1 MSKAKTHH
9 LLSQASVEEARLSA
23 ARGDLYL
30 HSRFTVGTLTPEKIA
45 WEAKRAG
52 MHTISLTDHDT
63 VAGVPEARKTCR
75 EAGLRFIPGV
85 ELSVGYQNTEIHL
98 LGYGIDSGGR
108 RFRDTLDL
116 LAAER
121 EERMEK
127 MVRRL
132 NTLGVAALIEE
143 VRAVAGGKILS
154 RLHLATYLAKKGFVK
169 SRDEA
174 FTRHIG
180 NGKPAYVR
188 RRLLTLKES
197 IDLIVGAG
205 GLAVLAHPAMTKR
218 DDLIEY
224 LVRIGIR
231 GIEVYY
237 PMHSPGDVA
246 RYQKICRRFDLIAT
260 GGSDFHGS
268 GKPDISIGMAST
280 PPDELERLLRSL

>member
-1 MSKAKTHH
+1 MSKTETPH
-9 LLSQASVEEARLSA
+9 LLPRDRPGGPLPPG
-23 ARGDLYL
+23 ARGDLHL
-30 HSRFTVGTLTPEKIA
+30 HSRFSDGTLTPEEIA
-45 WEAKRAG
+45 REAKRAG

-63 VAGVPEARKTCR
+63 MAGVPEARKACR
-75 EAGLRFIPGV
+75 EAGVHFISGV
-85 ELSVGYQNTEIHL
+85 ELSVGYGNTEIHL
-98 LGYGIDSGGR
+98 LGYGLDSGGR
-108 RFRDTLDL
+108 SFRDTLDM

-143 VRAVAGGKILS
+143 VRAGAGGKILS

-169 SRDEA
+169 SRQEA
-174 FTRHIG
+174 FTRYIG

-188 RRLLTLKES
+188 RRRLTLKES
-197 IDLIVGAG
+197 IDLIIGAG
-205 GLAVLAHPAMTKR
+205 GLPVLAHPAMTRR

-224 LVRIGIR
+224 LVRLGIR
-231 GIEVYY
+231 GLEVYY

-260 GGSDFHGS
+260 GGSDFHGAD
-268 GKPDISIGMAST
+268 KPDISIGMAST
-280 PPDELERLLRSL
+280 PPDELEKLLRAL

>member
-1 MSKAKTHH
+1 MSNTESPSHP
-9 LLSQASVEEARLSA
+9 SQDHPSEPLTSS
-23 ARGDLYL
+23 ARGDLHL
-30 HSRFTVGTLTPEKIA
+30 HSRFSDGTLTPEELV

-52 MHTISLTDHDT
+52 LHTISLTDHDT
-63 VAGVPEARKTCR
+63 VAGVSEARKACR
-75 EAGLRFIPGV
+75 EAGVHFIPGV
-85 ELSVGYQNTEIHL
+85 ELSVGYGNTEIHI
-98 LGYGIDSGGR
+98 LGYGIDSGSR
-108 RFRDTLDL
+108 SFRDTLDL

-132 NTLGVAALIEE
+132 NTLGVAALIDG
-143 VRAVAGGKILS
+143 VRAGAGGKILS
-154 RLHLATYLAKKGFVK
+154 RLHLAVYLEKKGFVK
-169 SRDEA
+169 SRQEA
-174 FTRHIG
+174 FTRYIG

-197 IDLIVGAG
+197 VNLIVGAG

-224 LVRIGIR
+224 LVRLGIR
-231 GIEVYY
+231 GLEVFY

-246 RYQKICRRFDLIAT
+246 RYQKKCRRFNLIAT

-268 GKPDISIGMAST
+268 GKPEISIGMAST
-280 PPDELERLLRSL
+280 PPDELEKLLRSL